1 MKREYETI
9 LGAVTFLAL
18 LCLGY
23 AYYELGVS
31 AASTRALPVI
41 LAGYVAVLVLVF
53 KGLGLSL
60 TRSRRQEL
68 TRHVKAHAPAL
79 SRNLR
84 LAVKKND
91 YNRVIADERHDIVLE
106 FLDSIE
112 LSFDYNRIEPAV
124 VDFVMDE
131 IDRIENEAREGGFDA
146 EDYPS
151 DPTEFEHWC
160 AAQLRHFGWDADVT
174 KRGYDQGIDI
184 VARKGAL
191 VIGLQVKR
199 YNSPVGNKAIQ
210 EAFTGK
216 NYYGLAGAGVLATA
230 GFTPSAQRLAA
241 TTGVLLLSPH
251 DLPRLDRE
259 FGVESFTEAWA
270 M

>member
-1 MKREYETI
+1 MRKEYETI

-18 LCLGY
+18 LCTGY
-23 AYYELGVS
+23 AYYTLD
-31 AASTRALPVI
+31 ASVATTQALPLIVM
-41 LAGYVAVLVLVF
+41 GYFTVLVIVF
-53 KGLGLSL
+53 KALGLSL
-60 TRSRRQEL
+60 TRSKRQEL
-68 TRHVKAHAPAL
+68 TRHIEAHAPAL

-84 LAVKKND
+84 LAIKKND
-91 YNRVIADERHDIVLE
+91 YNCVVADERQETVIE
-106 FLDSIE
+106 FLDSID
-112 LSFDYNRIEPAV
+112 LSFDYHRIEPAV
-124 VDFVMDE
+124 
-131 IDRIENEAREGGFDA
+131 IDYVLAEMERVESAARDGGFDA
-146 EDYPS
+146 EAYPS

-160 AAQLRHFGWDADVT
+160 AAQLRRFGWDADVT

-230 GFTPSAQRLAA
+230 GFTPSARRLAA

-251 DLPRLDRE
+251 DLPSLDRE
-259 FGVESFTEAWA
+259 FGVEGFTEAWA

>member
-1 MKREYETI
+1 MRKEYETI
-9 LGAVTFLAL
+9 LGSVTFVAL
-18 LCLGY
+18 LCAGY
-23 AYYELGVS
+23 AYYALG
-31 AASTRALPVI
+31 ASVATTRALPLIV
-41 LAGYVAVLVLVF
+41 LGYFTVLVF
-53 KGLGLSL
+53 VFKALGLAL
-60 TRSRRQEL
+60 TPAKRREL
-68 TRHVKAHAPAL
+68 TRHVQAHSAAL

-91 YNRVIADERHDIVLE
+91 YNRVISDERHDIAVE
-106 FLDSIE
+106 FLDSVD
-112 LSFDYNRIEPAV
+112 LSFDYHRIEPAV
-124 VDFVMDE
+124 
-131 IDRIENEAREGGFDA
+131 IDYVLAEVERIESEARDGGFDA
-146 EDYPS
+146 EAYPS
-151 DPTEFEHWC
+151 DPAEFEHWC

-191 VIGLQVKR
+191 VIGIQVKR

-216 NYYGLAGAGVLATA
+216 NYYGLAGAAVLATA
-230 GFTPSAQRLAA
+230 GFTPSARRLAA

-251 DLPRLDRE
+251 DLPTIDRE

>member
-1 MKREYETI
+1 MRKEYETI
-9 LGAVTFLAL
+9 LGSVTFLAL
-18 LCLGY
+18 LCAGY
-23 AYYELGVS
+23 AYYTLGS
-31 AASTRALPVI
+31 AATTRALPLIV
-41 LAGYVAVLVLVF
+41 LGYVLVLVLVF
-53 KGLGLSL
+53 KALGLGLTPTKRAEL
-60 TRSRRQEL
+60 SRQVQM
-68 TRHVKAHAPAL
+68 HSAAL

-106 FLDSIE
+106 FLESID
-112 LSFDYNRIEPAV
+112 LSFDYHRIEPAV
-124 VDFVMDE
+124 VDFVIAE
-131 IDRIENEAREGGFDA
+131 VGRIESAARDQGFDA

-191 VIGLQVKR
+191 VIGLQVKL
-199 YNSPVGNKAIQ
+199 YTSPVGNKAIQ

-230 GFTPSAQRLAA
+230 GFTPSARRLAA

-251 DLPRLDRE
+251 DLPKLDRE

>member
-1 MKREYETI
+1 MRKEYETI

-18 LCLGY
+18 LCAGY
-23 AYYELGVS
+23 AYYALEAHV
-31 AASTRALPVI
+31 ATTRALPVI
-41 LAGYVAVLVLVF
+41 VMGYVAVLVLVF
-53 KGLGLSL
+53 KALGLSL
-60 TRSRRQEL
+60 TRAKRQEL
-68 TRHVKAHAPAL
+68 TRHVEAHAPAL

-91 YNRVIADERHDIVLE
+91 YNRVVADERQETVLE
-106 FLDSIE
+106 FLDSVD
-112 LSFDYNRIEPAV
+112 LSFDYRRIEPAV
-124 VDFVMDE
+124 VDYVLAE
-131 IDRIENEAREGGFDA
+131 VERVEGEAREGGFDA
-146 EDYPS
+146 NDYPS

-230 GFTPSAQRLAA
+230 GFTPSARRLAA

-251 DLPRLDRE
+251 DLPNIDRE